1 MNQNVEQM
9 TADNTLIANWT
20 QHPNSKLI
28 TDKGFKVR
36 HSEGREVYSD
46 SIGGAYYSID
56 EKGQL
61 SEDGIVNI
69 SLGRLSLDLLDV
81 TEQLRLDW
89 VAAQQRDDN
98 EVNRWEERQ
107 EERRDRYLARA
118 EKAREEGSAAQRRAN
133 AMLGAIPMGQPILV
147 GHHSERRHR
156 NTLDKADRLYRK
168 AFVECDGKADHY
180 ENKAEGVGQGGI
192 SSDDPEAVRKLLKQ
206 LQNRIQSQELM
217 KAFNVAIR
225 KNKTRETQL
234 EAVVKLGW
242 SESEAMKLLNG
253 DFCGRVGFASY
264 SLQNN
269 NAQITRLKGRIAEL
283 ARTKEKATDSREEH
297 DGFIFEIDSEENR
310 ILFIFEGKPEEDIRT
325 LLKSNAF
332 KWSPT
337 RGAWVRKVT
346 ANALAD
352 AGRVKAALKN
362 MAQ

>member
-1 MNQNVEQM
+1 MNQNAEQM
-9 TADNTLIANWT
+9 TADNTVIANWT

-46 SIGGAYYSID
+46 SIGGSYYSID

-89 VAAQQRDDN
+89 VATQQRGDN
-98 EVNRWEERQ
+98 DVNRWQERQ

-118 EKAREEGSAAQRRAN
+118 EKAREEGNAAQQRAN
-133 AMLGAIPMGQPILV
+133 AMLGAIPLGQPILV

-168 AFVECDGKADHY
+168 AFVECGGKADHY

-192 SSDDPEAVRKLLKQ
+192 SSDDPEAQRKLLKQ

-217 KAFNVAIR
+217 KACNVAIR
-225 KNKTRETQL
+225 KNKTRDTQL
-234 EAVVKLGW
+234 EAVMKLGW
-242 SESEAMKLLNG
+242 SESDAMELLKG

-269 NAQITRLKGRIAEL
+269 NAQITRLKSRIAEL
-283 ARTKEKATDSREEH
+283 ARTKEKAVDSREEH
-297 DGFIFEIDSEENR
+297 DGFIFEIDDEENR
-310 ILFIFEGKPEEDIRT
+310 ILFIFDGKPEEEIRT

-352 AGRVKAALKN
+352 AGRVKAALQN

>member
-1 MNQNVEQM
+1 
-9 TADNTLIANWT
+9 
-20 QHPNSKLI
+20 
-28 TDKGFKVR
+28 
-36 HSEGREVYSD
+36 
-46 SIGGAYYSID
+46 
-56 EKGQL
+56 
-61 SEDGIVNI
+61 
-69 SLGRLSLDLLDV
+69 
-81 TEQLRLDW
+81 
-89 VAAQQRDDN
+89 
-98 EVNRWEERQ
+98 
-107 EERRDRYLARA
+107 
-118 EKAREEGSAAQRRAN
+118 
-133 AMLGAIPMGQPILV
+133 MGQPILV